1 MIPLIAAFNWM
12 RIAVW
17 AVVIASAASVVW
29 MHGYSRGER
38 KLFEY
43 QAEQARAAVP
53 VIVRQGEVTERVVT
67 RYRDRIVQ
75 VKGET
80 VTLEKEI
87 PVYVPA
93 SADCVLARGWV
104 QLHDAAATRTVPPA
118 PGGVDVTAPAIA
130 ASTALQGVVEN
141 YAACHVVREQL
152 LGLQA
157 WVRGQYEAMNQEPLG
172 Y

>member
-1 MIPLIAAFNWM
+1 MTPLLAINWT
-12 RIAVW
+12 RWLVW

-43 QAEQARAAVP
+43 QAEQARAAIP
-53 VIVRQGEVTERVVT
+53 VIVRSGQVTERVVT
-67 RYRDRIVQ
+67 KYRDRIVQ

-80 VTLEKEI
+80 VTIEKEI

-93 SADCVLARGWV
+93 SADCVLPLGWV

-130 ASTALQGVVEN
+130 SSQALKGVVGN
-141 YAACHVVREQL
+141 YDACHVTRAQL
-152 LGLQA
+152 MALQD
-157 WVRGQYEAMNQEPLG
+157 WLRYQYETINQAPLG